1 MFRII
6 AGENQYLFEA
16 NNNFKNGYLSQ
27 KGKEIG
33 IGATHHPAVWIVIV
47 VWYIW
52 IRVNGD
58 IGRRQNSRMNCRAFA
73 ILFMWVF
80 NDVDFQWKLRLN

>member
-1 MFRII
+1 MLRII

-16 NNNFKNGYLSQ
+16 KNNFKNAFLSSRV
-27 KGKEIG
+27 KEIEMG
-33 IGATHHPAVWIVIV
+33 DTHQPAVWIVIV

-58 IGRRQNSRMNCRAFA
+58 IGRRQNSRMNSRAFA
-73 ILFMWVF
+73 ILFMRMF
-80 NDVDFQWKLRLN
+80 NDVDFQWKLRSN